1 MMLLVIYTGTYIPYK
16 TAFIDNSSETV
27 NTVELSIDSL
37 FIIDIIVNF
46 ISAYEDNERNIEFR
60 FFRIAQKYVMSW
72 FVFDVLSCIPFQYL
86 DFTGGSDTTSNEVFT
101 EINDGFVSTNT
112 TLLLDLGSRLLNTT
126 IPGTGT
132 GTGTG
137 TGS

>member
-60 FFRIAQKYVMSW
+60 FFRIASKYIMSW
-72 FVFDVLSCIPFQYL
+72 FVFDVISCIPFQYL
-86 DFTGGSDTTSNEVFT
+86 DFTGG
-101 EINDGFVSTNT
+101 
-112 TLLLDLGSRLLNTT
+112 
-126 IPGTGT
+126 
-132 GTGTG
+132 
-137 TGS
+137 